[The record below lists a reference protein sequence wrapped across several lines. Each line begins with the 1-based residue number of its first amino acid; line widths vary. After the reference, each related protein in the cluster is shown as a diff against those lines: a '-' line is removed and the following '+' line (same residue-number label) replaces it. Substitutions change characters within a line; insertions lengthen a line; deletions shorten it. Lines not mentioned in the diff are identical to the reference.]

1 MKRFISLEFFFI
13 VLFSATIALAQGV
26 VPGPNQ
32 NNFDK
37 TKVGTFPDLDQNR
50 DYAPPFGVA
59 ETTWCAPTAS
69 ANSVWYFG
77 KGGYPNLLPAGPNNS
92 AIADALIVSLG
103 GLMGTADPNGTTI
116 ANTVAGLQQYFNNIY
131 PNTFTVSWNSAFSLP
146 DPLGNPSAQNLW
158 NWMCSEL
165 EKCEDVL
172 PILWLPQQGPGGPGY
187 PGPPYDDPNG
197 EQAVNQTHLDSI
209 NGHLVTMTGY
219 NWANPMTINI
229 LDPDD
234 NVPVGVHI
242 FPPNVNPVLWNLALV
257 GNSPQGTALSINGGL
272 GGWIVGA
279 ISASPIPEPSSMLM
293 IGCAGLLFGLKRKR
307 S

>member
-1 MKRFISLEFFFI
+1 MKRYFSLTFFF
-13 VLFSATIALAQGV
+13 VSLLFAAIALAQGI

-37 TKVGTFPDLDQNR
+37 TQFGTFPDLDQNR
-50 DYAPPFGVA
+50 DYAVPWGVV

-77 KGGYPNLLPAGPNNS
+77 KGNYPNLLPAGMNNS
-92 AIADALIVSLG
+92 AIADALITSLG

-116 ANTVAGLQQYFNNIY
+116 ANTVNGLQTYFNNNY
-131 PNTFTVSWNSAFSLP
+131 PNTFTVTWNSAFSLP
-146 DPLGNPSAQNLW
+146 DPFGNPSAQNLW
-158 NWMCSEL
+158 NWMSSEL

-172 PILWLPQQGPGGPGY
+172 PIIWLPFNPGDGSGY
-187 PGPPYDDPNG
+187 QGPPYDNESG
-197 EQAVNQTHLDSI
+197 EQAVEQTHLDSC

-229 LDPDD
+229 IDPDD
-234 NVPVGVHI
+234 NIPAGVHI
-242 FPPNVNPVLWNLALV
+242 FPPNVNPVLWNLALA
-257 GNSPQGTALSINGGL
+257 GNSPQGTALSINNGL

-279 ISASPIPEPSSMLM
+279 ITASPIPEPSALLF
-293 IGCAGLLFGLKRKR
+293 IGCSAVLFALKRR